1 MMTTSK
7 TQPAATPESAEA
19 AQRLLLDGNAAFAA
33 GRPDTG
39 VPAQRPFAAVLGC
52 SDARA
57 PLEMLFGRGDNEM
70 FVVRVAGNVLGEE
83 CLGSLDYAIGYL
95 PSLRLVAVVGHTGC
109 GAVTAAVDAFL
120 APAGLFDLAGNR
132 PLHALVAHLL
142 PAVRAADDALRRV
155 YGQNAVARSD
165 YRAALVDLAVTLN
178 AALVAATLRRAYP
191 APLGVVYGVYDL
203 AGHLVSVPDGER
215 WRLGLA
221 APPADAAAYDALALA
236 LARRAQF
243 DGNRSGQ

>member
-1 MMTTSK
+1 MTTGKSQS
-7 TQPAATPESAEA
+7 TTAPESAEA

-33 GRPDTG
+33 VRTDTG

-57 PLEMLFGRGDNEM
+57 PLEILFGRGENEM

-83 CLGSLDYAIGYL
+83 CLGSLDYAINRL

-120 APAGLFDLAGNR
+120 TPAGLLDLAVNR
-132 PLHALVAHLL
+132 PLHALVARLL

-155 YGQNAVARSD
+155 YGDRAAA
-165 YRAALVDLAVTLN
+165 YPAYHAALVAVAVALN

-203 AGHLVSVPDGER
+203 AGHLVRMPAGDR
-215 WRLGLA
+215 WRPGLA

-236 LARRAQF
+236 LARREQF
-243 DGNRSGQ
+243 DKD